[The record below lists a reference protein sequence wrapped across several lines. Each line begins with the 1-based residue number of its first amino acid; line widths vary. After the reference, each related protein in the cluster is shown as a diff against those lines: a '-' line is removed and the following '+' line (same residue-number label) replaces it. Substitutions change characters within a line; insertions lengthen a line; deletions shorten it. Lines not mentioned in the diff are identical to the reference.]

1 MRPYIS
7 ASTAGRGLICDT
19 VNILS
24 PDPRPRLSF
33 TDDGPGKL
41 SVFGPRHDNDNENYR
56 KIKILPTADEILA
69 VHRPTYMPKK
79 DLSEE
84 HFLDNGPG
92 RLLDTLFRQLRYDS
106 TENIR
111 DICYSASQIA
121 FLGSGTDPGG
131 HVRQETGAGN
141 RYFLYNNVKIEELLS
156 HEQMAMVVRVSYDCP
171 PFMRA
176 QKLYDSGRFQ
186 KGMLVALLQLN
197 HATMKLS
204 VYFLEVHLAQS
215 TFSMECFDGRGT
227 RAAVQLSFLPT
238 TTHDDVLQLCRHAL
252 GLCEGNELYLVEFPK
267 VLFAGF
273 YNCLKRLQQMAETD
287 FAFQSYVAPDK
298 DVNGAL
304 LARNLNS
311 VAGLH
316 SQFPCPPP
324 SYALSSDFAYNLT
337 KLVPLTCP
345 IASASVRDLSRPSA
359 LDMLS
364 RETTLDE
371 GQAVAFR
378 DSLLRE
384 YACTQGPPGC
394 GKTFLGVQLT
404 KTLLDSRPTQKPILL
419 VCLTNHA
426 LDSFL
431 ADLRDA
437 GVSNLLRV
445 GSASKEDWTDAIN
458 LRSLRRKTRMK
469 KENAQMLHANGLQKK
484 LLFAELDSLCKA
496 LSSQTHS
503 GTPPWHYVEGI
514 LRNKYPDVHSQFMTN
529 PRVSLAQSFTFEYW
543 SGGGD
548 LKTIRDLHLEL
559 ACRLAQTSNDGARPT
574 QENVDEIL
582 LDISYRAELQ
592 SANAGESSIWN
603 LPLRERQSMLRRWE
617 AEVDKEKFADKM
629 ASLYSESRVYT
640 DKIKTINDGR
650 DVQIMSSQNIIA
662 MTTTACA
669 ARWELLRSVDP
680 EILICEEAA
689 EVMEAHALCTLLPS
703 LKHAIF
709 IGDPQQ
715 LRPETNEQ
723 SLSLE
728 TSVGRQYRLDESL
741 LERLMFP
748 HDMSASVIPSSH
760 LSVQRRMHPDIANIT
775 RLTYPYLTDH
785 ESTLQRSPT
794 HGIAHRVFWWD
805 HRVPELESDDLKSHA
820 NLHEVEMVASL
831 VEYLLRS
838 GAYSQGEVA
847 VLTPYAGQLLKLY
860 ERLATTCD
868 IWLSEKD
875 REALLGE
882 EILGL
887 GDEGRTSKD
896 EVAIS
901 DMLRIAT
908 VDNFQGEEAKVI
920 ILSTVRSGGT
930 AGFLKTLNRIN
941 VACSRARNGFY
952 IVGNSQT
959 LSQVPRWR
967 EVINALSGKIGG
979 SIMTQC
985 HVHPDHRHLVE
996 QPEDFRD
1003 VPECS
1008 APCGTTLPCGHI
1020 CQEKC
1025 HPPQLH
1031 SRLTCQEKCAKVFQP
1046 CGHKCEKLCYQRCGK
1061 CDAVIDD
1068 ATLDCSHHGKKL
1080 CSGDTSKCEAVV
1092 EKRILNC
1099 GHSLKILC
1107 GEDPDE
1113 KITCQQACCATL
1125 TCGHPC
1131 SGKCGVCNNK
1141 KQGKHESCTHIC
1153 NRLKACGHFC
1163 KETCHV
1169 GNSCPRSC
1177 VEPCLDRCEH
1187 GPCRN
1192 RCQDICDPCVKQ
1204 TVAGCEHEIPSDILC
1219 CLPSLSLPCCQPCP
1233 RTLECGH
1240 ACPSFHGEKCPPPE
1254 LCSECLTGVRGPMVL
1269 YAPKCGHIA
1278 EIAQLDARNL
1288 HGIYKVD
1295 DDGVILSIN
1304 SGVKSQDIAPPKC
1317 LCGESLHG
1325 IRRYRLHSK
1334 LVAFKNTFDLLLAK
1348 IGRKLAAFATVIEVQ
1363 EKQLDRTFKA
1373 CVEEIRPNPLA
1384 AKSNAS
1390 LVLRR
1395 NQEILDLQKNII
1407 NFRSEVV
1414 DRIQSS
1420 ITVLHKVFPNVIP
1433 SYDLSF
1439 HLHLDV
1445 LECRVVGVRLADA
1458 LKLANQL
1465 LPLQDPSFGVQ
1476 RLGLKMIQFA
1486 YKESISCANYC
1497 QGALGH
1503 SLIGRNSSLEAEIR
1517 LQQLQFMLFAKTT
1530 RAQRSELGPPVDDNV
1545 MLMNGETVKVGLEA
1559 VNAIGRRSPGTCTGL
1574 MATAQDIAIAF
1585 EHQVGSKLPPIP
1597 KIKNDYTR
1605 QVENLWGRH
1614 QLGYL
1619 VMCCRSHPYS
1629 AKTFSDGCP
1638 YCEKQAQLS
1647 VDEIFR
1653 ESGKHLF
1660 EEQFLQIMHSR
1671 APMSHK
1677 SDHHDPERAKSPVP
1691 SVEQE
1696 TSKETATSAP
1706 VIELTAEERFL
1717 AAMRRGPPK
1726 IHAGVPS
1733 EAMKEQSK
1741 AAVEA
1746 EVAREVDI
1754 GAGVEMKVEVRMD
1767 MQESIAVEPEKELTM
1782 EEKFLVAMR
1791 KIGKADVNVFP
1802 MRYEDD
1808 FANVWE
1814 NSYRVGLCLGVSEDK
1829 DARVWE
1835 DGTPRLPVY
1844 DDEVLSAAILPIDR
1858 EE

>member
-967 EVINALSGKIGG
+967 EVINALK
-979 SIMTQC
+979 
-985 HVHPDHRHLVE
+985 
-996 QPEDFRD
+996 
-1003 VPECS
+1003 
-1008 APCGTTLPCGHI
+1008 
-1020 CQEKC
+1020 
-1025 HPPQLH
+1025 
-1031 SRLTCQEKCAKVFQP
+1031 
-1046 CGHKCEKLCYQRCGK
+1046 
-1061 CDAVIDD
+1061 
-1068 ATLDCSHHGKKL
+1068 
-1080 CSGDTSKCEAVV
+1080 
-1092 EKRILNC
+1092 
-1099 GHSLKILC
+1099 
-1107 GEDPDE
+1107 
-1113 KITCQQACCATL
+1113 
-1125 TCGHPC
+1125 
-1131 SGKCGVCNNK
+1131 
-1141 KQGKHESCTHIC
+1141 
-1153 NRLKACGHFC
+1153 
-1163 KETCHV
+1163 
-1169 GNSCPRSC
+1169 
-1177 VEPCLDRCEH
+1177 
-1187 GPCRN
+1187 
-1192 RCQDICDPCVKQ
+1192 
-1204 TVAGCEHEIPSDILC
+1204 
-1219 CLPSLSLPCCQPCP
+1219 
-1233 RTLECGH
+1233 
-1240 ACPSFHGEKCPPPE
+1240 
-1254 LCSECLTGVRGPMVL
+1254 
-1269 YAPKCGHIA
+1269 
-1278 EIAQLDARNL
+1278 IAQLDARNL

-1348 IGRKLAAFATVIEVQ
+1348 MGRKLAAFATVIEVQ

-1530 RAQRSELGPPVDDNV
+1530 RAQLSELGHPVDDNV

-1791 KIGKADVNVFP
+1791 
-1802 MRYEDD
+1802 
-1808 FANVWE
+1808 
-1814 NSYRVGLCLGVSEDK
+1814 
-1829 DARVWE
+1829 
-1835 DGTPRLPVY
+1835 RL
-1844 DDEVLSAAILPIDR
+1844 AK
-1858 EE
+1858 